1 MSRSPSI
8 MLPFLYPFLNTTVRT
23 RPAVSQLHKAARC
36 CRWQSST
43 VPPEA
48 ESELDLSHLNPS
60 PSDYSRFIFQD
71 KCLVT
76 VVAGSGGDGCVSFL
90 REKYIEEG
98 PANGGD
104 GGSGGNIYLQ
114 AIEGLSSLHKLAR
127 QGVLRAGRGKNGQ
140 GKSQGGKRGHDVLIQ
155 VPVGTVIREVGRFD
169 PVEEKEHEYRTLR
182 GAMPEDKAVEMES
195 TQRERFVL
203 YPGSKPSD
211 FLLTQFPSLGPP
223 QRPSIAA
230 LEPAAPIH
238 LDLSKNMP
246 EPIVLAAGA
255 VGGFGNPHFV
265 SRSTPKPT
273 FATKGEKG
281 MTLHLEFELKLLA
294 DVGLVG
300 FPNAGKSTLLRSLTN
315 SRTRIGN
322 WEFTTLSPN
331 IGTVVLDNGKG
342 RPLVESSDR
351 ENPRT
356 GFTIADIPGL
366 VEDAHLDRGLG
377 LGFLRHI
384 ERAGILGFVVDL
396 SAGNPIET
404 LQKLWHELGEYDK
417 MRDIKPEIHS
427 ADYLVSWSPEP
438 AGKPTP
444 VVNDFSKPSKKL
456 PPLALPP
463 IYRKPWFVVATKA
476 DLPETQENF
485 IALREY
491 LSQVQQGTV
500 PHPSGHKDA
509 FRERVVAVPV
519 SAIKAEGVQ
528 GIPNLVMSFLENR
541 SKAS

>member
-1 MSRSPSI
+1 
-8 MLPFLYPFLNTTVRT
+8 MLPFLYPFLNTTIRA
-23 RPAVSQLHKAARC
+23 RPAVSRLQKAVRC
-36 CRWQSST
+36 CRWQSSS
-43 VPPEA
+43 PQEESEA
-48 ESELDLSHLNPS
+48 EFLHTNPP

-104 GGSGGNIYLQ
+104 GGSGGNIFIQ
-114 AIEGLSSLHKLAR
+114 AIDGLSSLHKLAR
-127 QGVLRAGRGKNGQ
+127 QGVIRAGRGKNGQ

-155 VPVGTVIREVGRFD
+155 VPVGTVLREVGRFD

-182 GAMPEDKAVEMES
+182 GAMPEDQVAAEADPA
-195 TQRERFVL
+195 QRGRFVL

-211 FLLTQFPSLGPP
+211 LLLMSFPSLGPP

-315 SRTRIGN
+315 SRTRVGN

-438 AGKPTP
+438 AGQTTP
-444 VVNDFSKPSKKL
+444 FVNDASRPTKKL

-476 DLPETQENF
+476 DLPETQEKF
-485 IALREY
+485 IALHDY
-491 LSQVQQGTV
+491 LSQVQQGTIQ
-500 PHPSGHKDA
+500 HPSGHKDA

-528 GIPNLVMSFLENR
+528 GIPNLVMTFLEDR
-541 SKAS
+541 KTAS